1 MSMAPIPPGQRPR
14 PMAAPQ
20 RRPTIDPVRVIRQHI
35 VGLLA
40 SLIIG
45 AFLGAAAFIMFG
57 KVYPL
62 YTSEVLF
69 EVRPGLAES
78 TDIGTSEALKDEE
91 VERVARTQTSLLLQR
106 DVLGS
111 AAGSPAVVNTN
122 WMQTWFVDP
131 STGQPQIAQAVDELE
146 ETLRTPVL
154 RGTNLFACA
163 DRCAPSTRCRCDG
176 LRAKTQTAR

>member
-69 EVRPGLAES
+69 EVRPGLA
-78 TDIGTSEALKDEE
+78 D
-91 VERVARTQTSLLLQR
+91 
-106 DVLGS
+106 
-111 AAGSPAVVNTN
+111 
-122 WMQTWFVDP
+122 
-131 STGQPQIAQAVDELE
+131 TGRLVPD
-146 ETLRTPVL
+146 
-154 RGTNLFACA
+154 
-163 DRCAPSTRCRCDG
+163 
-176 LRAKTQTAR
+176 